1 MYDVIRHREAAR
13 VISATEAHARRNKRC
28 DFSITTFPLGGLQQ
42 NIAEMLELRFIYKVL
57 AMPFPPADSFSGE
70 KISHQNDVN

>member
-1 MYDVIRHREAAR
+1 MRFFNHNVSTI
-13 VISATEAHARRNKRC
+13 I
-28 DFSITTFPLGGLQQ
+28 GGLQQ
-42 NIAEMLELRFIYKVL
+42 NIAEMLELQFIYEVL